1 MGQTDQALAEMQK
14 ALALNPRL
22 SEAHYNIARLL
33 IKKEPKKKNDGRGIL
48 PECLEIR
55 RRARSGLGQIV
66 EKIACCVI
74 FFCRPSNLNST
85 TKGKNSRPEFGST
98 KKEQN
103 TGALHLLFP
112 QKKITDF
119 ETRMVVAGFAH
130 G

>member
-55 RRARSGLGQIV
+55 RRARSGISETVAEINQALADIHSHPRSV
-66 EKIACCVI
+66 SSSASMMLETI
-74 FFCRPSNLNST
+74 FVPCISLP
-85 TKGKNSRPEFGST
+85 
-98 KKEQN
+98 
-103 TGALHLLFP
+103 
-112 QKKITDF
+112 
-119 ETRMVVAGFAH
+119 
-130 G
+130 